1 MWRISFYKLVPPLYR
16 NKGLFIVLLLFIS
29 SLFEIF
35 SLASFIPLILLAL
48 DPSKSIASSWVGEV
62 SGVGGIHDPAL
73 TGIVLTLVVLLL
85 IILKNRFNHWV
96 TFKKA
101 SFGYSIASDIATKA
115 LSNYFTIPYTKFTEA
130 DYSRE
135 VNRIINIPIT
145 FANNFVIP
153 AGTILAELCIALML
167 LVSVSIYNIYLLLF
181 IAVIVAPV
189 GLVYFIKRKQLRTV
203 SKELKVAYPQLL
215 KHTLQSVEGLN
226 EIRSFGKEMF
236 FKSRFQKA
244 YDHLGRLFSK
254 DHTASVNAA
263 RITEIVA
270 ATCIGSVIIYALL
283 SKQSYE
289 QTILLIT
296 IYAGAGFRA
305 IPSINRIFSASL
317 QMKTHEYV
325 LDEIKQMHN
334 VDSKVTGQLT
344 TALPFKNAI
353 SLDNISFGHNSDQY
367 ILKDISLIIRKGEKI
382 AIMGKS
388 GSGKTTLLLL
398 LLRYITPQTGG
409 ITIDGEKIAGQHAAS
424 FRRLMGYVPQ
434 SPYILDA
441 SVTEN
446 IAFGIEASE
455 IDTQKIA
462 KLVSD
467 LDLQSWIDTL
477 PQGIHTRIGEK
488 GTKISGGQRQRL
500 AIARALYYNAEVLL
514 LDEITN
520 QLDRQTEEAVMHLLR
535 HDIFKNKTVIFIT
548 HKSDLLHY
556 FHSIYTIEQG
566 KIKSVL
572 SRPVHS

>member
-1 MWRISFYKLVPPLYR
+1 
-16 NKGLFIVLLLFIS
+16 
-29 SLFEIF
+29 
-35 SLASFIPLILLAL
+35 
-48 DPSKSIASSWVGEV
+48 
-62 SGVGGIHDPAL
+62 
-73 TGIVLTLVVLLL
+73 
-85 IILKNRFNHWV
+85 
-96 TFKKA
+96 
-101 SFGYSIASDIATKA
+101 
-115 LSNYFTIPYTKFTEA
+115 
-130 DYSRE
+130 
-135 VNRIINIPIT
+135 
-145 FANNFVIP
+145 
-153 AGTILAELCIALML
+153 
-167 LVSVSIYNIYLLLF
+167 
-181 IAVIVAPV
+181 
-189 GLVYFIKRKQLRTV
+189 
-203 SKELKVAYPQLL
+203 
-215 KHTLQSVEGLN
+215 
-226 EIRSFGKEMF
+226 
-236 FKSRFQKA
+236 
-244 YDHLGRLFSK
+244 
-254 DHTASVNAA
+254 
-263 RITEIVA
+263 
-270 ATCIGSVIIYALL
+270 
-283 SKQSYE
+283 
-289 QTILLIT
+289 
-296 IYAGAGFRA
+296 
-305 IPSINRIFSASL
+305 
-317 QMKTHEYV
+317 
-325 LDEIKQMHN
+325 
-334 VDSKVTGQLT
+334 
-344 TALPFKNAI
+344 
-353 SLDNISFGHNSDQY
+353 
-367 ILKDISLIIRKGEKI
+367 
-382 AIMGKS
+382 MGKS